1 MLDQAMTKP
10 GRLGDTYCRVYQ
22 YSLQN
27 QILLWSQGV
36 SEPCAPFS
44 VWKALGRIPVKGGRR
59 AVLHPRPISKTE
71 EETGEKVVVAMRFR
85 LKRSTF
91 PYSNTV
97 GPDLYWPELPEWD
110 AGSSSAL
117 NRYPKAGSS
126 AWMSRAA

>member
-1 MLDQAMTKP
+1 M
-10 GRLGDTYCRVYQ
+10 
-22 YSLQN
+22 
-27 QILLWSQGV
+27 
-36 SEPCAPFS
+36 
-44 VWKALGRIPVKGGRR
+44 WKALGRIPVKGGRR